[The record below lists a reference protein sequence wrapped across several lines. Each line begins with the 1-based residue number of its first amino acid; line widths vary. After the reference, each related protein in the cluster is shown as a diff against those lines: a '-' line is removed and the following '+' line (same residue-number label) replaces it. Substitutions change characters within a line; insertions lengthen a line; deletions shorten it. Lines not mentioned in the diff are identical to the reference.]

1 MAKTL
6 QELAIEIMR
15 ECEKDGEPV
24 SETEALEMAQMELRA
39 KGISHYEKSDKP
51 RKSSTRERKV
61 DDVKRRILD
70 ECGGLL
76 ETLGATGLE
85 TKTETEI
92 TFTFDGAEYSLKLIR
107 HRPPKS

>member
-1 MAKTL
+1 MTREKLIA
-6 QELAIEIMR
+6 EIMR

-24 SETEALEMAQMELRA
+24 TEEEAAAMADMEIKA

-51 RKSSTRERKV
+51 RKQSTRERKV

-70 ECGGLL
+70 ECAGLL
-76 ETLGATGLE
+76 ETLGAIGIE

-92 TFTFDGAEYSLKLIR
+92 MFHFDGAEYSLKLIR
-107 HRPPKS
+107 HRPPKK

>member
-1 MAKTL
+1 MTKEQL
-6 QELAIEIMR
+6 IKRIMR

-24 SETEALEMAQMELRA
+24 TEEQAAEMAEMEIKASGLR
-39 KGISHYEKSDKP
+39 HYEKSDKP
-51 RKSSTRERKV
+51 RKTTTKERKV

-70 ECGGLL
+70 ECASLL
-76 ETLGATGLE
+76 ETLGAVELS

-92 TFTFDGAEYSLKLIR
+92 SFSFDGAEYSLKLIR

>member
-1 MAKTL
+1 
-6 QELAIEIMR
+6 MR

-24 SETEALEMAQMELRA
+24 TEAEAAEMADMELKAR
-39 KGISHYEKSDKP
+39 GLRHYEKSDKP
-51 RKSSTRERKV
+51 RKTSTRERKV

-70 ECGGLL
+70 ECAGLL
-76 ETLGATGLE
+76 ETLGAISLE